1 MAREITGKAVIYT
14 NEGVKVIDAEVR
26 RKANAH
32 ADYCIAK
39 FRYPDDYLLVG
50 AARTVP
56 TDNIFAKPAF
66 NPDRVQAAVNY
77 AESKF
82 FRLILDLMRLA
93 QWNPINKA
101 NVVLNYQVFKHNFF
115 YNSDK
120 ITVDF
125 SKRGY
130 ELDCQLYKF
139 YGFSQAMIDFVEARY
154 Q

>member
-14 NEGVKVIDAEVR
+14 NEGVKVIDAEIR

-56 TDNIFAKPAF
+56 TDNIFAKNAF
-66 NPDRVQAAVNY
+66 NLDRVQAAVNY

-82 FRLILDLMRLA
+82 FRLFL
-93 QWNPINKA
+93 
-101 NVVLNYQVFKHNFF
+101 
-115 YNSDK
+115 
-120 ITVDF
+120 T
-125 SKRGY
+125 
-130 ELDCQLYKF
+130 
-139 YGFSQAMIDFVEARY
+139 
-154 Q
+154 